1 MRYTNMLMGFMRLR
15 RRLFVTCSGGSDTLR
30 RTNPLVSCLIMF
42 SFNVTDRTSSAI
54 DCLLVDPMRGT
65 ACVMFKNGYTYVYLN
80 VSRRAIVNLLMNK
93 DMSLGFWVNENLVNS
108 ERVYEHRLA
117 AA

>member
-1 MRYTNMLMGFMRLR
+1 MSLILRWKRYSETHLS
-15 RRLFVTCSGGSDTLR
+15 TCFIT
-30 RTNPLVSCLIMF
+30 MF
-42 SFNVTDRTSSAI
+42 SFNVVNRTSSAI

-65 ACVMFKNGYTYVYLN
+65 ACVIFKNGYSYVYLN

-93 DMSLGFWVNENLVNS
+93 NMSLGFWVNENLINTK
-108 ERVYEHRLA
+108 RVFEQRIA